1 MKEDEIGRTCSTN
14 VEQWNECRTLKGK
27 KERKKERTL

>member
-14 VEQWNECRTLKGK
+14 ESEDKVNVLVGK
-27 KERKKERTL
+27 PTRKI